1 VKIRR
6 HIWGVDTGCHRERQR
21 GNNMKKLW
29 GMPRCVLVAVT
40 MVLTSLTASPAQA
53 VSYSEPVPSWIP
65 NGRVYAIATDASRVY
80 LGGAFTKVKNPATGR
95 SVTRL
100 GLAAFDTVTGEL
112 DATWNP
118 GADGRVRALAVA
130 PGVVYVGGEFT
141 SAGGAPATRLAAV
154 DTVTGAAVAGFTA
167 SPGGEVRDL
176 AVVDDS
182 LYVAGNFGKVS
193 GVARVGVAKVD
204 AHTGAVNRGWNAK
217 VGSGR
222 AVALMPDLLRDQL
235 VIGGNFKRLAGAEQ
249 WFLGAVSL
257 ATGARAESWL
267 PQRVCDTCNVI
278 DLDVD
283 GSQVYVATGGGGG
296 GRAAAY
302 ATTGNARRWI
312 MRGDGDVQAVDYHD
326 GSVYVGGHF
335 SGDYDLTRRQFA
347 ELDAATGSLQS
358 LAVPFTGN
366 DDPGVWAIRADD
378 SAVRIAGGFQG
389 ISGFSAAR
397 YAVLPAMAQSTSP

>member
-1 VKIRR
+1 
-6 HIWGVDTGCHRERQR
+6 
-21 GNNMKKLW
+21 MKFW
-29 GMPRCVLVAVT
+29 GMPRCVFVVVT
-40 MVLTSLTASPAQA
+40 MVLMALIASPAQA
-53 VSYSEPVPSWIP
+53 VRYSDPIPSWTP

-80 LGGAFTKVKNPATGR
+80 LGGAFSRVRNPTTGR
-95 SVTRL
+95 WVARQ
-100 GLAAFDTVTGEL
+100 GLAAFDAVTGEL

-130 PGVVYVGGEFT
+130 AGVVYVGGDFT
-141 SAGGAPATRLAAV
+141 SAGGAPATRLAALEV
-154 DTVTGAAVAGFTA
+154 ATGAAVEGFAA

-182 LYVAGNFGKVS
+182 LYVAGNFGNVS

-204 AHTGAVNRGWNAK
+204 ARTGAVDRGWNAR

-222 AVALMPDLLRDQL
+222 AVALMPDTLRDRL
-235 VIGGNFKRLAGAEQ
+235 VLGGNFKRLAGAEQ

-257 ATGARAESWL
+257 STGARIDWV

-278 DLDVD
+278 DLDVN

-296 GRAAAY
+296 GRATAY
-302 ATTGNARRWI
+302 SSVGNARLWI

-335 SGDYDLTRRQFA
+335 TAALDLMRRQLA
-347 ELDAATGSLQS
+347 ELDPSTGALRSLEV
-358 LAVPFTGN
+358 AFTGN

-378 SAVRIAGGFQG
+378 SALRIGGGFQG
-389 ISGFSAAR
+389 ISGISAAR